1 MNTLMHYGIEP
12 MSLERETALPAP
24 MRATRNNKVSA
35 IDACNR
41 IRETASMMEEYVRRI
56 PVLDEEAH
64 AELVRK
70 LTENI
75 LSIRIALESARERCI
90 Q

>member
-12 MSLERETALPAP
+12 MSLERETALSAP
-24 MRATRNNKVSA
+24 MRATRNNKVNA
-35 IDACNR
+35 IDACSR

-56 PVLDEEAH
+56 PVLDNEAH
-64 AELVRK
+64 AEVVRK

-75 LSIRIALESARERCI
+75 LSIQIALESARKHYTR
-90 Q
+90 